1 MEEIFVDLRK
11 YDLCNELKKD
21 YISIDELLNILEDKI
36 YELFAKSMGKDTDKT
51 SDVKFI
57 LTEKIDNSY
66 FEKENL

>member
-36 YELFAKSMGKDTDKT
+36 YEIKYLEDKIIELEKS
-51 SDVKFI
+51 
-57 LTEKIDNSY
+57 
-66 FEKENL
+66 KETHCDYEDMS

>member
-36 YELFAKSMGKDTDKT
+36 YEIKYLEDKIIELGKP
-51 SDVKFI
+51 
-57 LTEKIDNSY
+57 
-66 FEKENL
+66 KEPPCDYEDMS

>member
-36 YELFAKSMGKDTDKT
+36 YEIKYLENKIIELEKS
-51 SDVKFI
+51 
-57 LTEKIDNSY
+57 
-66 FEKENL
+66 KEPPCDYEDMS

>member
-36 YELFAKSMGKDTDKT
+36 YEIKYLEDK
-51 SDVKFI
+51 I
-57 LTEKIDNSY
+57 IELEKT
-66 FEKENL
+66 KEPPCDYEDMS

>member
-36 YELFAKSMGKDTDKT
+36 YEIKYLKD
-51 SDVKFI
+51 
-57 LTEKIDNSY
+57 KIIE
-66 FEKENL
+66 FEKPKDLPCDYEYMS

>member
-36 YELFAKSMGKDTDKT
+36 YEIKYLEDK
-51 SDVKFI
+51 I
-57 LTEKIDNSY
+57 IELEKPKEPSY
-66 FEKENL
+66 DYEDMS

>member
-36 YELFAKSMGKDTDKT
+36 YEIKYLENKIIELEKT
-51 SDVKFI
+51 
-57 LTEKIDNSY
+57 
-66 FEKENL
+66 KEPPCDYEDMS

>member
-36 YELFAKSMGKDTDKT
+36 YEIKYLEDK
-51 SDVKFI
+51 I
-57 LTEKIDNSY
+57 IELEKT
-66 FEKENL
+66 KEPSCDYEDMS

>member
-36 YELFAKSMGKDTDKT
+36 YEIKYLEDKIIELGKT
-51 SDVKFI
+51 
-57 LTEKIDNSY
+57 
-66 FEKENL
+66 KEPPCDYEDMS